1 MADNFVADSGS
12 GGDTFGADDITGVK
26 YPRCKIIIGAD
37 GTNDGDVSSANPMPS
52 VLTAGT
58 AEIGK
63 LAAGTAEIGNVKNSG
78 TFAVQSD
85 TTLQAETTK
94 VIGTVNVAAAQT
106 IAVTN
111 AGTFATQATLQAGT
125 AEIGKLAAG
134 TATIGKMGANSGV
147 DIGDVDVTSIAN
159 GSLNGPAAPT
169 IDSYT
174 NIAINLTT
182 GADQSLVAAPGASKQ
197 IWVYGVGFSCDTAA
211 TTVSFQD
218 EDDTAISGVMSF
230 AQYGGL
236 NSAPAGNFAM
246 PMWKVATNKALEVD
260 ITTGDVD
267 GWLAYGIVS
276 V

>member
-52 VLTAGT
+52 VLT
-58 AEIGK
+58 
-63 LAAGTAEIGNVKNSG
+63 
-78 TFAVQSD
+78 
-85 TTLQAETTK
+85 
-94 VIGTVNVAAAQT
+94 
-106 IAVTN
+106 
-111 AGTFATQATLQAGT
+111 AGT